1 MKALSSIY
9 LFILALTLGVEVAI
23 GLSAPVLFRSD
34 LYITPGTLSTL
45 QAGTL
50 LAQVFM
56 KYNYI
61 ALFCGFF
68 ALLFEI
74 FSWRGSEASFQLKL
88 STLMLSLIIAVLAC
102 LFYYFTSYITAAAA
116 LGESAIDENFARIHE
131 ASETTL
137 KIAMIARL
145 GLFFLRAKIS
155 VFAPPPKTESK

>member
-34 LYITPGTLSTL
+34 LYITPGTLSAL

-74 FSWRGSEASFQLKL
+74 FSWRGSGASFQLKL

-102 LFYYFTSYITAAAA
+102 LFYYFTSYITAVAA
-116 LGESAIDENFARIHE
+116 LGESAIEENFARIPD
-131 ASETTL
+131 ARETPV
-137 KIAMIARL
+137 KIAMSARL
-145 GLFFLRAKIS
+145 ALFFLRAKIS
-155 VFAPPPKTESK
+155 VFAPLKSGSK

>member
-74 FSWRGSEASFQLKL
+74 FSWRRSGASFQLKL

-116 LGESAIDENFARIHE
+116 LGESAIDENFARIHG

-155 VFAPPPKTESK
+155 VFAPLRAESK

>member
-1 MKALSSIY
+1 
-9 LFILALTLGVEVAI
+9 
-23 GLSAPVLFRSD
+23 
-34 LYITPGTLSTL
+34 
-45 QAGTL
+45 
-50 LAQVFM
+50 M

-74 FSWRGSEASFQLKL
+74 FSWRGSEVSFQLKL

-102 LFYYFTSYITAAAA
+102 LFYYFMSYITAAAA

-145 GLFFLRAKIS
+145 VLFFLRAKIS
-155 VFAPPPKTESK
+155 VFTPLKAESK

>member
-74 FSWRGSEASFQLKL
+74 FSWRGSKASFQLKL

-155 VFAPPPKTESK
+155 VFARAESK

>member
-34 LYITPGTLSTL
+34 LYITPGTLSAL

-74 FSWRGSEASFQLKL
+74 FSWRGSGASFQLKL

-155 VFAPPPKTESK
+155 VFAPLRAKSK

>member
-74 FSWRGSEASFQLKL
+74 FSWRGSGASFQLKL

-116 LGESAIDENFARIHE
+116 LGESAIDENFARIHG

-155 VFAPPPKTESK
+155 VFARAESK

>member
-74 FSWRGSEASFQLKL
+74 FSWRGSEVSFQLKL

-116 LGESAIDENFARIHE
+116 LGESAIDENFARIHG

-155 VFAPPPKTESK
+155 VFAPLKAKSK

>member
-34 LYITPGTLSTL
+34 LYITPGTLSAL

-74 FSWRGSEASFQLKL
+74 FSWRGSGASFQLKL

-102 LFYYFTSYITAAAA
+102 LFYYFTSYITVAAA

-155 VFAPPPKTESK
+155 VFARAESK

>member
-34 LYITPGTLSTL
+34 LYITPGTLSAL

-50 LAQVFM
+50 LAQVFV

-88 STLMLSLIIAVLAC
+88 STLMLSFIIAVLAC

-116 LGESAIDENFARIHE
+116 LGESAIDENFARIHG

-155 VFAPPPKTESK
+155 VFAPLRAKSK

>member
-74 FSWRGSEASFQLKL
+74 FSWRGSEVSFQLKL

-116 LGESAIDENFARIHE
+116 LGESAIDENFARIHG

-155 VFAPPPKTESK
+155 VFARAESK

>member
-74 FSWRGSEASFQLKL
+74 FSWRGSGASFQLKL

-155 VFAPPPKTESK
+155 VFARAESK

>member
-74 FSWRGSEASFQLKL
+74 FSWRGNGASFQLKL

-102 LFYYFTSYITAAAA
+102 LFYYFTSYITAVAA
-116 LGESAIDENFARIHE
+116 LGESALDENFARIHE

-155 VFAPPPKTESK
+155 VFAPLKSGSK

>member
-34 LYITPGTLSTL
+34 LYITPGTLSAL

-74 FSWRGSEASFQLKL
+74 FSWRGSGASFQLKL

-116 LGESAIDENFARIHE
+116 LGESAIDENFARIHG

-155 VFAPPPKTESK
+155 VFARAESK

>member
-74 FSWRGSEASFQLKL
+74 FSWRGSGASFQLKL

-116 LGESAIDENFARIHE
+116 LGESALDENFARIHQ

-155 VFAPPPKTESK
+155 VFARAESK

>member
-74 FSWRGSEASFQLKL
+74 FSWRGSGASFQLRL
-88 STLMLSLIIAVLAC
+88 STFMLSLIIAVLAC

-116 LGESAIDENFARIHE
+116 LGAIDENFARIHS

-155 VFAPPPKTESK
+155 VFAPLRAESK

>member
-1 MKALSSIY
+1 M
-9 LFILALTLGVEVAI
+9 GVEVAI

-34 LYITPGTLSTL
+34 LYITPGTLSAL

-74 FSWRGSEASFQLKL
+74 FSWRGSGASFQLKL

-116 LGESAIDENFARIHE
+116 LGESAIDENFVRIHE

-155 VFAPPPKTESK
+155 VFAPLKSGSK

>member
-50 LAQVFM
+50 LAQVFI

-74 FSWRGSEASFQLKL
+74 FSWRGSGASFQLKL

-116 LGESAIDENFARIHE
+116 LGESAIDENFARIHG

-155 VFAPPPKTESK
+155 VFARAESK

>member
-74 FSWRGSEASFQLKL
+74 FSWRGSEASFQLRL

-116 LGESAIDENFARIHE
+116 LGESAIDENFARIHG

-155 VFAPPPKTESK
+155 VFARAESK

>member
-74 FSWRGSEASFQLKL
+74 FSWRGSGASSQLKF

-116 LGESAIDENFARIHE
+116 LGESAIDENFAHIHE

-155 VFAPPPKTESK
+155 VFAPLKAKSK

>member
-74 FSWRGSEASFQLKL
+74 FSWRGSEVSFQLKL

-155 VFAPPPKTESK
+155 VFARAESK

>member
-74 FSWRGSEASFQLKL
+74 FSWRGSEVSFQLKL

-116 LGESAIDENFARIHE
+116 LGESAFDENFARIHE

-155 VFAPPPKTESK
+155 VFVPLKAKSK

>member
-74 FSWRGSEASFQLKL
+74 FSWRGSGASFQLKL

-102 LFYYFTSYITAAAA
+102 LFYYFTSYITAVAA
-116 LGESAIDENFARIHE
+116 LGESAIDENFARIHG

-155 VFAPPPKTESK
+155 VFARAESK

>member
-74 FSWRGSEASFQLKL
+74 FSWRGSGASFQLKL

-116 LGESAIDENFARIHE
+116 LGESAIDENFARIHG

-155 VFAPPPKTESK
+155 VFVPLKAKSK

>member
-34 LYITPGTLSTL
+34 LYITPGTLSAL

-116 LGESAIDENFARIHE
+116 LGESAIDENFARIHG

-155 VFAPPPKTESK
+155 VFAPLRAKSK

>member
-34 LYITPGTLSTL
+34 LYITPGTLSAL

-74 FSWRGSEASFQLKL
+74 FSWRGSGASFQLKL

-102 LFYYFTSYITAAAA
+102 LFYYFTSYITAAA
-116 LGESAIDENFARIHE
+116 LGESALDENFARIHE

-155 VFAPPPKTESK
+155 VFAPLKSGSK

>member
-34 LYITPGTLSTL
+34 LYITPGTLSAL

-74 FSWRGSEASFQLKL
+74 FSWRGSGASFQLKL

-131 ASETTL
+131 ASEITL

-155 VFAPPPKTESK
+155 VFVPLKAKSK

>member
-74 FSWRGSEASFQLKL
+74 FSWRGSGASFQLRL

-102 LFYYFTSYITAAAA
+102 LFYYFTSYITAVAA

-155 VFAPPPKTESK
+155 VFARAESK

>member
-56 KYNYI
+56 NYNFI
-61 ALFCGFF
+61 ALVCGFF

-74 FSWRGSEASFQLKL
+74 FSGRGSEASSQLKF

-131 ASETTL
+131 ASEITL

-155 VFAPPPKTESK
+155 VFVPLKAESK

>member
-74 FSWRGSEASFQLKL
+74 FSWRGSGASSQLKF

-155 VFAPPPKTESK
+155 VFAPLKAKSK

>member
-74 FSWRGSEASFQLKL
+74 FSWRGSDASFQLKL

-155 VFAPPPKTESK
+155 VFARAESK

>member
-34 LYITPGTLSTL
+34 LYITTGTLSTL

-155 VFAPPPKTESK
+155 VFARAESK

>member
-74 FSWRGSEASFQLKL
+74 FSWRGSGASFQLKL

-102 LFYYFTSYITAAAA
+102 LFYYFTSYITAASA

-155 VFAPPPKTESK
+155 VFARAESK

>member
-9 LFILALTLGVEVAI
+9 LSILALTLGVEVAI

-74 FSWRGSEASFQLKL
+74 FSWRGSEASSQLKF

-155 VFAPPPKTESK
+155 VFAPLKAKSK

>member
-34 LYITPGTLSTL
+34 LYITPGTLSAL

-74 FSWRGSEASFQLKL
+74 FSWRGSGASFQLKL

-116 LGESAIDENFARIHE
+116 LGESAIDENFARIHG

-155 VFAPPPKTESK
+155 VFAPLRAKSK

>member
-1 MKALSSIY
+1 
-9 LFILALTLGVEVAI
+9 
-23 GLSAPVLFRSD
+23 
-34 LYITPGTLSTL
+34 
-45 QAGTL
+45 
-50 LAQVFM
+50 M

-74 FSWRGSEASFQLKL
+74 FSWRGSEASFGLKF

-116 LGESAIDENFARIHE
+116 LGESALDENFARIHE

-155 VFAPPPKTESK
+155 VFARAGSK

>member
-34 LYITPGTLSTL
+34 LYITPGTLSAL

-50 LAQVFM
+50 LAQIFM

-74 FSWRGSEASFQLKL
+74 FSWRGSGASFQLKL

-116 LGESAIDENFARIHE
+116 LGESAIDENFARIHG

-155 VFAPPPKTESK
+155 VFAPLKSKSK

>member
-74 FSWRGSEASFQLKL
+74 FSWRGSEVSFQLKL

-145 GLFFLRAKIS
+145 GLFFLQAKIS
-155 VFAPPPKTESK
+155 VFARAESK